1 MEPYKGTFN
10 RNGSPIS
17 NVKATLL
24 LYSVSRSVFSSASCL
39 DDFPPIHLNFHRKI
53 YEQLSS
59 SPYPQPPL
67 TEVSAKAPIQA
78 HQLTL
83 QPPPIETHL
92 KLEEHEKK
100 RPVGTIKI
108 RMKERKKL
116 RTSCALLELGTTE
129 PIDLG
134 RI

>member
-10 RNGSPIS
+10 RNRSPIS
-17 NVKATLL
+17 NIKATLL
-24 LYSVSRSVFSSASCL
+24 LYLVSRSVFSSASCL
-39 DDFPPIHLNFHRKI
+39 DDFPAIHLNFHRKI

-83 QPPPIETHL
+83 QPPPTETHL
-92 KLEEHEKK
+92 KLEEREKNKPGLYHKDTYK
-100 RPVGTIKI
+100 RE
-108 RMKERKKL
+108 KEAKNKL
-116 RTSCALLELGTTE
+116 CASRAWH
-129 PIDLG
+129 D
-134 RI
+134 

>member
-24 LYSVSRSVFSSASCL
+24 LYSCVKIRVFSSASCL

-92 KLEEHEKK
+92 KLEEHEKNK
-100 RPVGTIKI
+100 PGLV
-108 RMKERKKL
+108 
-116 RTSCALLELGTTE
+116 
-129 PIDLG
+129 P
-134 RI
+134 